1 MKPLGMTFLAS
12 VVAVTALSLPAGA
25 AMYKWVDEHGT
36 THYGDSVPPKYAS
49 RAAERGKPGARPA
62 KSEQPK
68 AVQVAPSEEEQE
80 KRKAEAK
87 RQLERQ
93 RQDTA
98 LLSTYASEKEI
109 ELARTRELKRNQD
122 TLQMA
127 SSGLARSGAR
137 EDQQKLDALMAQSR
151 QETDSI
157 NAKFDAQ
164 LARYRELTRSPAEA
178 APATAQAQAA
188 APK

>member
-1 MKPLGMTFLAS
+1 MKPLGMTFFAS
-12 VVAVTALSLPAGA
+12 LVAAAVFSLPAGA

-36 THYGDSVPPKYAS
+36 THYGDSVPPRYAS
-49 RAAERGKPGARPA
+49 RAAERGKPAAQPA
-62 KSEQPK
+62 KNEPSK
-68 AVQVAPSEEEQE
+68 AVQVAPSEEEQA

-87 RQLERQ
+87 RQLDRQ

-122 TLQMA
+122 TLKMA
-127 SSGLARSGAR
+127 SSGLARSGTR
-137 EDQQKLDALMAQSR
+137 EDQQKLDALMAQGR

-164 LARYRELTRSPAEA
+164 LARYRELTKPSAES
-178 APATAQAQAA
+178 APAAAQTAASR
-188 APK
+188 